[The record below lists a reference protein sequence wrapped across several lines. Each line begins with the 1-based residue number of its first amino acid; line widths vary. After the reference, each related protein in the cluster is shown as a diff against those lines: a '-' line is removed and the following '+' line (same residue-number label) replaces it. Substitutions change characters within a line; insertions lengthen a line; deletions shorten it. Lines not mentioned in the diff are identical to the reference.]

1 MHQRFRRFRQSAKA
15 ATVTTNQKSGIRGR
29 SREEGSAKPVR
40 REFLVIGLGRFGTSV
55 ANALVRDGHD
65 VLAVDV
71 DFRRVQ
77 ELSKE
82 LPHIVQIDATNMDA
96 LREIGADHFD
106 TGVVCIG
113 YNFESNLLATVL
125 LRKLGVR
132 RVITKAGTRTQR
144 DILLQVG
151 ADEVIL
157 PEHEA
162 GTRLAQRISTANFVD
177 YLQLGAD
184 LGVVEMQAPAHL
196 HGQTLAEADLRD
208 AYGLTILAIRRA
220 GEFQFNPPGETTIEA
235 GDELLV
241 LGKMHDAERLSG

>member
-1 MHQRFRRFRQSAKA
+1 MRPWFRKLRHSLNVSRRASSPEHE
-15 ATVTTNQKSGIRGR
+15 SGKQPSNTR
-29 SREEGSAKPVR
+29 SSKPAR
-40 REFLVIGLGRFGTSV
+40 REFLVVGLGRFGTSV
-55 ANALVRDGHD
+55 ANALLREGHE
-65 VLAVDV
+65 VLAIDI

-82 LPHIVQIDATNMDA
+82 LPQIVQIDATNLEA

-106 TGVVCIG
+106 TAVVCIG

-132 RVITKAGTRTQR
+132 RVITKAGTRTQH
-144 DILLQVG
+144 DILLQIG

-162 GTRLAQRISTANFVD
+162 GTRLAQRISTASFVD
-177 YLQLGAD
+177 YYQLGPD
-184 LGVVEMQAPAHL
+184 LGVVEMQAPAHMF
-196 HGQTLAEADLRD
+196 GRTLAEADIRR
-208 AYGLTILAIRRA
+208 AYRLTVLAIRRN
-220 GEFQFNPPGETTIEA
+220 GEFHLNPSGETAIEA

-241 LGKMHDAERLSG
+241 LGKVDDAERLSG

>member
-1 MHQRFRRFRQSAKA
+1 MRRRFRDLWQSSNPGKDPAGNS
-15 ATVTTNQKSGIRGR
+15 TGSQKSRRRDGTLRH
-29 SREEGSAKPVR
+29 PR

-55 ANALVRDGHD
+55 AKALLQEGHD
-65 VLAVDV
+65 VLAIDV

-82 LPHIVQIDATNMDA
+82 LPNIVQIDATNMDA
-96 LREIGADHFD
+96 LREIGAEYYD

-113 YNFESNLLATVL
+113 YDFESNLLATVL
-125 LRKLGVR
+125 LQKLGVR

-144 DILLQVG
+144 EILLQVG
-151 ADEVIL
+151 ATEVIL

-162 GTRLAQRISTANFVD
+162 GTRLAHRISTTNFVD
-177 YLQLGAD
+177 YLPLGTEG
-184 LGVVEMQAPAHL
+184 GVVEMQAPKHL
-196 HGQTLAEADLRD
+196 HNRTLADADLVN
-208 AYGLTILAIRRA
+208 AYGLAVLALKRN
-220 GEFQFNPPGETTIEA
+220 GEFTFNPSGDIVIQE

>member
-1 MHQRFRRFRQSAKA
+1 MRQRFRRLRQSMQASSRSKA
-15 ATVTTNQKSGIRGR
+15 PAAGVDR
-29 SREEGSAKPVR
+29 SPRRRVR
-40 REFLVIGLGRFGTSV
+40 HEFLVVGLGRFGTSV
-55 ANALVRDGHD
+55 ARALLKEGHD

-82 LPHIVQIDATNMDA
+82 LPHIVQIDATNLDA

-106 TGVVCIG
+106 TAVVCIG
-113 YNFESNLLATVL
+113 YNFESNVLATVL
-125 LRKLGVR
+125 LRKLGLR

-144 DILLQVG
+144 DILLQIG

-177 YLQLGAD
+177 YLQLGPD

-196 HGQTLAEADLRD
+196 HGRTLGDADLRRV
-208 AYGLTILAIRRA
+208 YNLTVLALRRN
-220 GEFQFNPPGETTIEA
+220 GEFQFNPSADTPIEP

-241 LGKMHDAERLSG
+241 FGKMHDAEQLSG

>member
-1 MHQRFRRFRQSAKA
+1 MRRGLMRFRQRSKLPAE
-15 ATVTTNQKSGIRGR
+15 VVGQKRGTGVQR
-29 SREEGSAKPVR
+29 NGGRKTAR

-55 ANALVRDGHD
+55 ARALLREGHD
-65 VLAVDV
+65 VMAIDV

-82 LPHIVQIDATNMDA
+82 VPNIVQIDATNIDA
-96 LREIGADHFD
+96 LREIGANHFD

-144 DILLQVG
+144 EILLQVG
-151 ADEVIL
+151 ATEVVL

-162 GTRLAQRISTANFVD
+162 GARLAQRISTANFVD

-184 LGVVEMQAPAHL
+184 LGVVEMQAPERL
-196 HGQTLAEADLRD
+196 HGMTLAEADVRRC
-208 AYGLTILAIRRA
+208 YGLTVLAIRRL
-220 GEFQFNPPGETTIEA
+220 GEFQLNPPGDTMIEA

-241 LGKMHDAERLSG
+241 LGKMQDAERLSG